1 MSTPVN
7 APACFASASIH
18 SSDSEVCRG
27 CVVFVECSVA
37 SLETLEAIKSVINVR
52 DLLNSHAQ
60 NRKLRIT
67 PTIIGDELI
76 ENKLPAVQVE
86 RKTKIIKMELTITE
100 EDGVLVARLPVKPQM
115 LARRLCETG
124 YISLIRKDLREN
136 RNTFAESG
144 PAFMRIAVDML
155 LAGGGTKRLLKAR
168 LMEELAWS
176 EGTAGSH
183 VAIFCALAVG
193 MNLAEF
199 DGETL
204 VVSPALK

>member
-1 MSTPVN
+1 MNSPVN
-7 APACFASASIH
+7 APACFAAASIY

-27 CVVFVECSVA
+27 CITFAECSVA

-60 NRKLRIT
+60 NRRLRIT
-67 PTIIGDELI
+67 STISEDELI
-76 ENKLPAVQVE
+76 ENKLPAAQVE

-100 EDGVLVARLPVKPQM
+100 EDGVLVARLPVKPQ
-115 LARRLCETG
+115 LIAKRLCETG
-124 YISLIRKDLREN
+124 YIDLIRKDLREK
-136 RNTFAESG
+136 RNTFAETG
-144 PAFMRIAVDML
+144 PAYMRVAVDML
-155 LAGGGTKRLLKAR
+155 LAGGCTKRLMKER
-168 LMEELAWS
+168 LMEELGWS

-199 DGETL
+199 DGENL